1 MGVNDVGAAKDRP
14 SLGPPDLALDVVAAE
29 VGERPVRAY
38 PALLST
44 EADATAWARAG
55 GSSGSLVV
63 ADYQASPRGRSG
75 LPWQVQPGR
84 GLGFSLVVRPELTAE
99 REGWSYV
106 VASLAVA
113 ETLAT
118 DAVLEWPDTVLDTG
132 TGARLAAVG
141 TEAQLAPGRTR
152 WVVVTVL
159 VDAVLPPRAP
169 LLGRVVSA
177 IEDRLSMP
185 VEDVLTAYRERCTT
199 LGRPVTA
206 LMIPMGPGG
215 PQVTGT
221 AVDVAGDGA
230 LVLLTRSGRR
240 VAVRPQNLGVLEP
253 AGGDGGSGG
262 NGSSAQDR
270 PAPTG

>member
-1 MGVNDVGAAKDRP
+1 MELTSGAQ
-14 SLGPPDLALDVVAAE
+14 DLALESVAAE
-29 VGERPVRAY
+29 LGERPVRTY

-55 GSSGSLVV
+55 GSSGSVVV

-75 LPWQVQPGR
+75 LPWQVRPGR

-113 ETLAT
+113 ETLADA
-118 DAVLEWPDTVLDTG
+118 DAVLEWPDTVLDASG
-132 TGARLAAVG
+132 SRLAALG
-141 TEAQLAPGRTR
+141 TEAQLAPGQTQ

-159 VDAVLPPRAP
+159 VDDVLPPRAP
-169 LLGRVVSA
+169 LLRRLTSA
-177 IEDRLSMP
+177 IEDRLAAP
-185 VEDVLTAYRERCTT
+185 VEDVLAAYRARCST
-199 LGRPVTA
+199 LGRFATA

-221 AVDVAGDGA
+221 AVDVADDGA

-240 VAVRPQNLGVLEP
+240 VAVRPQNLGVLQCACE
-253 AGGDGGSGG
+253 
-262 NGSSAQDR
+262 R
-270 PAPTG
+270 